1 LGKALV
7 ELLQV
12 EEALEE
18 VMVDLELLVALMAVV
33 VEKQVVV
40 LVR

>member
-12 EEALEE
+12 EEALEG

-33 VEKQVVV
+33 VEKQMVV